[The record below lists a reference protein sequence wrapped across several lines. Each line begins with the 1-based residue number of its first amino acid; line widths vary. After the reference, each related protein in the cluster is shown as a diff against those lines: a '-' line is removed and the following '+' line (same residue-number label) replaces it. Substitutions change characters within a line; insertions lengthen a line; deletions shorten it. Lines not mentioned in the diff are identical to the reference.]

1 MHTKYIVVTG
11 GVISGLGKGITGA
24 SIGAIL
30 KASGYKVFMQKL
42 EGYLNVDAGT
52 MNPFRHGE
60 VYVLDDGTETDLDLG
75 HYERFIDESL
85 NKYSFVT
92 SGMIYQEVIQ
102 RERRGDYLGRDI
114 QVIPH
119 VTDLVKE
126 KIRTAANKSG
136 CDFMIIEIGGTI
148 GDIESK
154 HYIEAVRQLHREE
167 GSENVIFCHVSYLP
181 HIAIT
186 GELKTKPTQQS
197 VQYMRS
203 VGIQPDII
211 VARTEVPIKEEQIEK
226 ISMYCDVDPSAVIPA
241 PTVKTIYQVPLNFE
255 KSQISKIITML
266 FRIPY
271 KKPKLQQWQ
280 ELVDVIKTRKTTV
293 KIAMAGK
300 YTALEDAYISVI
312 KALKAAAYAN
322 NRKLEVVW
330 VDTAKIE
337 IDDKKEWH
345 KLASVDGIVV
355 PGGFGKRGVEGK
367 IKVARYARE
376 NKVPY
381 LGLCL
386 GAQIMTLEFV
396 RHVLK
401 MPDSNSQ
408 EFDPAAKHQII
419 HFLPGQHEDRKKG
432 GTLRLGTYECVIR
445 KGTKAYEAYRKSTIS
460 ERHRHRY
467 EFNNE
472 YRDKLEQAG
481 MLISGDSPK
490 GDLMEIVELKNHP
503 FMLGSQFHPE
513 FQSRPHAP
521 HPLFMKFIES
531 AVSRHKDIEVETIST
546 DNKLISFEKSAV

>member
-1 MHTKYIVVTG
+1 MHTKYIIVTG

-30 KASGYKVFMQKL
+30 KSAGYRVFMQKL

-52 MNPFRHGE
+52 MNPYRHGE

-126 KIRTAANKSG
+126 KIRTAAQKSG
-136 CDFMIIEIGGTI
+136 CDVMIVEIGGTI

-181 HIAIT
+181 HIAVT

-197 VQYMRS
+197 VQYLRG
-203 VGIQPDII
+203 VGITPDII
-211 VARTEVPIKEEQIEK
+211 VARTDVPIREEQIEK
-226 ISMYCDVDPSAVIPA
+226 ISMYCDVAPSAVIPA

-255 KSQISKIITML
+255 KYEISKIITML
-266 FRIPY
+266 FKMPY
-271 KKPKLQQWQ
+271 RRPKMRAWQ
-280 ELVDVIKTRKTTV
+280 ELVDVITKRKPSI

-312 KALKAAAYAN
+312 KALKAASYAN
-322 NRKLEVVW
+322 GRMLEVVW
-330 VDTAKIE
+330 VDTQKIE
-337 IDDKKEWH
+337 EDDKREWN
-345 KLASVDGIVV
+345 KLLSVEGIVV

-401 MPDSNSQ
+401 ITDSHSQ
-408 EFDPAAKHQII
+408 EFEPSAKHQVV
-419 HFLPGQHEDRKKG
+419 HFLPGQHAGRAKG
-432 GTLRLGTYECVIR
+432 ATLRLGAYECAIK
-445 KGTKAYEAYRKSTIS
+445 KGTKAFEAYRKTSIS

-467 EFNNE
+467 EFNNA
-472 YRDKLEQAG
+472 YRDRLEQAG
-481 MLISGDSPK
+481 MIISGDSPG
-490 GDLMEIVELKNHP
+490 GDLMEIVELKDHP

-513 FQSRPHAP
+513 FKSRPHSP
-521 HPLFMKFIES
+521 HPLFSKFLEAAVTRQKELEARKPDNES
-531 AVSRHKDIEVETIST
+531 PEINFDKTI
-546 DNKLISFEKSAV
+546 V